1 MKALITIETQRLL
14 LRHFVLE
21 DAEQLASV
29 QADPIVMKYLRRRN
43 YQETLATLD
52 WIFKCYDKY
61 GYGLW
66 AVIHKADN
74 KLIGRAGL
82 IWQNLPAIN
91 LKDVE
96 IAYLLE
102 QDYWGQGLAT
112 EAAMAIRDYG
122 FEVIGCKRLIS
133 LIDSNNIASQKVAL
147 KVGLT
152 YEREVTIEEKPV
164 YVYGIV
170 SSC

>member
-1 MKALITIETQRLL
+1 MTVSIAIETQRLL

-21 DAEQLASV
+21 DAAQLAII

-61 GYGLW
+61 RYGLW

-96 IAYLLE
+96 IAYLLA
-102 QDYWGQGLAT
+102 QDYWGKGLAT
-112 EAAMAIRDYG
+112 EAARAIRDYG

-133 LIDSNNIASQKVAL
+133 LIDPNNIASLKVAS

-164 YVYGIV
+164 FVYGIF
-170 SSC
+170 SC

>member
-1 MKALITIETQRLL
+1 MTASIAIKTKRLL

-21 DAEQLASV
+21 DAEQLAII
-29 QADPIVMKYLRRRN
+29 QADSVVMKYLRRRN
-43 YQETLATLD
+43 YQETLKTLD

-66 AVIHKADN
+66 AVIHKADD
-74 KLIGRAGL
+74 KIIGRAGL
-82 IWQNLPAIN
+82 IWQNLPEIN

-96 IAYLLE
+96 IAYLLT
-102 QDYWGQGLAT
+102 QDYWGEGLAT

-133 LIDSNNIASQKVAL
+133 LIDPNNIASRKVAS

-152 YEREVTIEEKPV
+152 YEREVNIEEKPV
-164 YVYGIV
+164 CVYGIV
-170 SSC
+170 SSI

>member
-1 MKALITIETQRLL
+1 MTASIVIKTQRLL

-21 DAEQLASV
+21 DAEQLAII
-29 QADPIVMKYLRRRN
+29 QADPVVMKFLRRRN
-43 YQETLATLD
+43 YQETLETLD

-96 IAYLLE
+96 IAYLLA
-102 QDYWGQGLAT
+102 QDYWGRGLGT
-112 EAAMAIRDYG
+112 EAATAIRDYG

-133 LIDSNNIASQKVAL
+133 LIEPNNIASQKVAS
-147 KVGLT
+147 KVGLN
-152 YEREVTIEEKPV
+152 YEREATIEDKPV
-164 YVYGIV
+164 YVYGTV
-170 SSC
+170 SPR